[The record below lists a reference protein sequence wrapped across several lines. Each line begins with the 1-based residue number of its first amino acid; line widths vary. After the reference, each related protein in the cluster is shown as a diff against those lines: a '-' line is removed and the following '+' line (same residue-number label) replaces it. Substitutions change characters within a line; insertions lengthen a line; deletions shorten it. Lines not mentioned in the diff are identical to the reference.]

1 MTAGLYIHIPFCPQI
16 CGYCDFYK
24 VAHRGETQVQ
34 SYLESVKREIA
45 FYSDD
50 PRIHN
55 LTFETLYFG
64 GGTPSLLSAAEI
76 HKLLDLIFTR
86 FHFAGNPEVTVET
99 DPGTVD
105 LPKLQAFRAAGVN
118 RLSLG
123 IQSFQNNELAFLDRT
138 HHSDEAIAAFEMAR
152 RTGFENISI
161 DLMFGLPGQ
170 SLSDWGKNLQ
180 RAVKLAPEH
189 ISSYCLTF
197 EPGTPLMNKLR
208 KGLVQKPLDALPR
221 AMYLHAID
229 FLAGCGFE
237 HYEVSN
243 FAKAGFRS
251 RHNLKYWNGSP
262 YLGVGAS
269 AHSFVEKRRF
279 WNVRHLKKY
288 HDALAAGRF
297 PIAGEERL
305 TPEKER
311 CERFFLA
318 LRQRGG
324 LHVKTFAEEQRLLFF
339 ENYGAALSKFFD
351 GDFHDEAFTKDLI
364 SGARTLKSDWLE
376 FHGGHL
382 RLTDEGFAV
391 CDSICAEFLK

>member
-24 VAHRGETQVQ
+24 VAHRGEAQVQ
-34 SYLESVKREIA
+34 SYLNSLKKEILLYSRE
-45 FYSDD
+45 
-50 PRIHN
+50 PRIQN

-64 GGTPSLLSAAEI
+64 GGTPSLLSASEI
-76 HKLLDLIFTR
+76 HKLIELVFCR
-86 FHFAGNPEVTVET
+86 FQFAGNLEVTVET

-123 IQSFQNNELAFLDRT
+123 IQSFQDDELKFLDRT
-138 HHSDEAIAAFEMAR
+138 HHSDEAIATFEMAR
-152 RTGFENISI
+152 RAGFENISI

-170 SLSDWGKNLQ
+170 SLSDWEKNLQ
-180 RAVKLAPEH
+180 TAVKLAPEH
-189 ISSYCLTF
+189 ISPYCLTF
-197 EPGTPLMNKLR
+197 ELGTPLMNKLR
-208 KGLVQKPLDALPR
+208 KGLVQKPLDARPR
-221 AMYLHAID
+221 AMYLRAID
-229 FLAGCGFE
+229 FLGGCGFE

-251 RHNLKYWNGSP
+251 RHNLKYWDGSP
-262 YLGVGAS
+262 YLGLGAS
-269 AHSFVEKRRF
+269 AHSFWEKRRF

-288 HDALAAGRF
+288 HGALASGCL
-297 PIAGEERL
+297 PIEGEEFL
-305 TPEKER
+305 TLEKER
-311 CERFFLA
+311 LERIFLA

-324 LHVKTFAEEQRLLFF
+324 LHVKTFEEEQRLPFF

-351 GDFHDEAFTKDLI
+351 GDFRDEAFTKELI
-364 SGARTLKSDWLE
+364 NGERTLKSDWLE

-382 RLTDEGFAV
+382 RLTNAGFAV
-391 CDSICAEFLK
+391 CDSICAEFL